1 MTLVPGSA
9 TIRVGQ
15 VVVLRAID
23 GNGGPLAGM
32 GINWSSTDD
41 AVATVSTAG
50 EVLGRGVG
58 QAIIT
63 ASALGRSQSSTIQVL
78 ARKAEPDSDP
88 GKPGLKP
95 DK

>member
-1 MTLVPGSA
+1 
-9 TIRVGQ
+9 
-15 VVVLRAID
+15 
-23 GNGGPLAGM
+23 M

-41 AVATVSTAG
+41 AVATVSTTG

-63 ASALGRSQSSTIQVL
+63 ASALGRSQSATIHVL
-78 ARKAEPDSDP
+78 ARKAQSDSDP
-88 GKPGLKP
+88 GKPGSKP